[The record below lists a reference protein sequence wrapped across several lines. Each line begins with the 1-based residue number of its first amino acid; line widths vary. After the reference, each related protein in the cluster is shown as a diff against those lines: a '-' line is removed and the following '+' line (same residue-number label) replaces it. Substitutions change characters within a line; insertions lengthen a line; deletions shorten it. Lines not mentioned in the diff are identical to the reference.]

1 MPPCCACRIR
11 QQQQSAEGPLCRRK
25 KPKSRSRGARLHCAA
40 PRSHAVSAF
49 PQPAGALA
57 TCSLQ
62 QPAHG
67 RALQPTADRPRD
79 RPHARC
85 RPPSRADRHHQV
97 GGLRHCRAGDCDAAR
112 PGVGALREWRRAQR
126 AARQAPQ
133 APAEGGVPPSRSP
146 HTPPHTPEANPP
158 HTAPETPALSLRVT
172 RGLEWRALG
181 ASLGAGMSKRGCGGT
196 AARRAQPSPRCTRA
210 SESSCGEI
218 RAWRV
223 SSSHCTRQLPL
234 HSPGAAYVADRYLST
249 TPSAGTAFRRA
260 ATGPRY
266 ALVARAG

>member
-11 QQQQSAEGPLCRRK
+11 QQQQSSRRAVVPPE

-196 AARRAQPSPRCTRA
+196 AARRAQPSPA
-210 SESSCGEI
+210 
-218 RAWRV
+218 
-223 SSSHCTRQLPL
+223 L
-234 HSPGAAYVADRYLST
+234 HSGQ
-249 TPSAGTAFRRA
+249 
-260 ATGPRY
+260 
-266 ALVARAG
+266 